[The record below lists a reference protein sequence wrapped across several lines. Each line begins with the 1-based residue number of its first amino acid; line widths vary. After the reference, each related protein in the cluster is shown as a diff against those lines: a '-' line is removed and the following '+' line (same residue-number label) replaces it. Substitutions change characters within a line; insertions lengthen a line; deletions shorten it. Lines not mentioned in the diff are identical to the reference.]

1 MFGFE
6 ELFLGGAETFLGLG
20 GLLDFLGSVVS
31 ITDGIMAFNKM
42 TKQQEIKEKVIP
54 AKITERGRGNCS
66 I

>member
-1 MFGFE
+1 
-6 ELFLGGAETFLGLG
+6 
-20 GLLDFLGSVVS
+20 
-31 ITDGIMAFNKM
+31 MAFNKM